1 MKNEMETTLHCAASG
16 SIGAYRNN
24 REPNGKTS
32 EKDME
37 TEVVKGFIR
46 IEAANFGISL
56 FDSMQVQHNC

>member
-1 MKNEMETTLHCAASG
+1 ME
-16 SIGAYRNN
+16 
-24 REPNGKTS
+24 KTS